1 MIREEMTEHTANMHK
16 PKMPKGMCVWCD
28 MGTIC
33 DEHTK
38 GRRAAQKEGPEGEE
52 TVTIGVDLMMA
63 DEHDIDGNSVCM
75 ASCTQHGVAVA
86 LGVKNKTSGDLQ
98 QGLDDVVYETMKCY
112 PEVCASLTHRGVDG
126 KAATARRQSI

>member
-1 MIREEMTEHTANMHK
+1 MEHTANMHK

-52 TVTIGVDLMMA
+52 TVNIGVDLMMA
-63 DEHDIDGNSVCM
+63 DEHDIDGNTVCM
-75 ASCTQHGVAVA
+75 ASRT
-86 LGVKNKTSGDLQ
+86 L
-98 QGLDDVVYETMKCY
+98 Y
-112 PEVCASLTHRGVDG
+112 
-126 KAATARRQSI
+126 ATWGGSSTGGEK